1 MLWLIVTILYAGMV
15 TTTQKI
21 DYETTPQL
29 NFSVMAYD
37 SGAPQFSAQA
47 YVTVNINNINDMDPV
62 FNQVNFVY
70 ENEV

>member
-1 MLWLIVTILYAGMV
+1 LQIYLIQNLSDSGMV

-29 NFSVMAYD
+29 NLTVIAYD

-47 YVTVNINNINDMDPV
+47 HVTVNIVNINDMDPV
-62 FNQVNFVY
+62 FNQVIY
-70 ENEV
+70 LL